1 MPDDTDQWGVYNL
14 HPTVTS
20 DYVTVTGLD
29 VRTAGDTGFK
39 GFRIYAQER
48 KTSDSLSN
56 IVPLM
61 SPPIIIA
68 DLQLLF
74 RDKQYIYIHIHI
86 HISSSDS

>member
-1 MPDDTDQWGVYNL
+1 MPDDADLWGVYNL

-48 KTSDSLSN
+48 KTNDSLSN

-61 SPPIIIA
+61 SPLITIA

-74 RDKQYIYIHIHI
+74 RDKQYIYTYSYTYIIFRF
-86 HISSSDS
+86 